1 MRNIRIR
8 LNSGARPVHAIA
20 FDLDGT
26 LTRPYLNF
34 AQLRQQLGL
43 TEGDILKWL
52 VELPLA
58 EQEKALQLIEAFE
71 QDGVENVA
79 WNDGAWE
86 TLQAVRALGLPLAI
100 ITRNSRASLAAVCR
114 RLDIRVDLLVARE
127 DAPPKPDP
135 ACLQYAAAQLRVPIE
150 GLLMVGDFRHD
161 MVAGRAAGAM
171 TVLLTNGRTPSWP
184 IEADLVIE
192 RLVELLA
199 YFDLSSSQS

>member
-1 MRNIRIR
+1 MRNISIR
-8 LNSGARPVHAIA
+8 LNSGARPLHAIA

-43 TEGDILKWL
+43 TEGDLLKWL
-52 VELPLA
+52 VELPPT
-58 EQEKALQLIEAFE
+58 EQGKALQLIEAFE

-79 WNDGAWE
+79 WNDGARE

-135 ACLQYAAAQLRVPIE
+135 ACLLYAAERLGVPIE
-150 GLLMVGDFRHD
+150 SLLMVGDFRHD